1 MTPIVLAF
9 LLGLLTGIS
18 GTLIVSRLRTIGD
31 LRVDTS
37 DTDSSPYLFMELKNE
52 KSMGQIQRSRYV
64 TMRVN
69 LESYIPH
76 D

>member
-37 DTDSSPYLFMELKNE
+37 DTDSSPYLFMELKASKPLSKKDNVPYLVALLSS
-52 KSMGQIQRSRYV
+52 KTDY
-64 TMRVN
+64 
-69 LESYIPH
+69 
-76 D
+76 